1 MAYRWNP
8 DGMTDPIVLPHTV
21 SQQALT
27 AATAEQWR
35 VLVWL
40 SLHRLQWDAA
50 ACAADCALTEAA
62 CEACLQYWL
71 TQGALTLASDTAVP
85 APTRVARPAA
95 VKPQLREVLAYQ
107 KAHPRFADFLQ
118 EVSALLGKPIGHAD
132 TATILYLLDTVGLP
146 ENVLYTEVG
155 YAVSIGKPNMRYIE
169 KIALDWADKDLTT
182 IQAVEEHIRELENER
197 RAAERVEKILSLTH
211 PLTAAQA
218 KTADKWLN
226 LWCFKEEML
235 QRAAEITVEKTG
247 KFQVPYTDRI
257 LERWHAEGVDTL
269 DKIPAV
275 TPAKKRGVAATN
287 PEHSSLDTAS
297 LDAQLLR
304 FTPKI

>member
-8 DGMTDPIVLPHTV
+8 DGMTAPIVLPHTV
-21 SQQALT
+21 AQAALT

-40 SLHRLQWDAA
+40 SLHHLEWDAA
-50 ACAADCALTEAA
+50 ACAADCALTEVA
-62 CEACLQYWL
+62 CEASLQYWL
-71 TQGALTLASDTAVP
+71 TQGTLTLAADGA
-85 APTRVARPAA
+85 APVTTHIARPPA

-107 KAHPRFADFLQ
+107 KAHPHFADFLQ

-132 TATILYLLDTVGLP
+132 TATLLYLLDTVGLP
-146 ENVLYTEVG
+146 ENVIYTEIG

-182 IQAVEEHIRELENER
+182 YQAVADHIHELECER
-197 RAAERVEKILSLTH
+197 VAAERVEKLLNLARPLSAT
-211 PLTAAQA
+211 QA
-218 KTADKWLN
+218 KLADKWLN
-226 LWCFKEEML
+226 LWNFSEEML
-235 QRAAEITVEKTG
+235 QIAAATTVEKTG
-247 KFQVPYTDRI
+247 KFTAAYMDRI
-257 LERWHAEGVDTL
+257 LERWHAEGIDAPA
-269 DKIPAV
+269 KIPAAPQ
-275 TPAKKRGVAATN
+275 TKKKGVAATN

-304 FTPKI
+304 FTPKM

>member
-1 MAYRWNP
+1 MAYRW
-8 DGMTDPIVLPHTV
+8 DLEGMTAPTVLPRI
-21 SQQALT
+21 SQPALS

-40 SLHRLQWDAA
+40 SQHQLQWDAA
-50 ACAADCALTEAA
+50 ACAEDCAMTAA
-62 CEACLQYWL
+62 VCEASLQYWV
-71 TQGALTLASDTAVP
+71 TQGALTLVSDTAAAAP
-85 APTRVARPAA
+85 ARLARPAA

-107 KAHPRFADFLQ
+107 KAHPHFSDFLQ

-146 ENVLYTEVG
+146 ENVIYTEIG

-182 IQAVEEHIRELENER
+182 LRAVEAHIRELENER
-197 RAAERVEKILSLTH
+197 AAAERVEKLLSLAQ

-235 QRAAEITVEKTG
+235 QRAAEMTVEKTG

-269 DKIPAV
+269 DKIPAA
-275 TPAKKRGVAATN
+275 TPAKKKGAAATN

-304 FTPKI
+304 FTPKL